1 MVVAAITSDILCFSM
16 FSLDHVPL
24 RVSAPQL
31 SLVWAGTEFGNN
43 LLAAVCE
50 GASKQC
56 LPATGSEPP
65 AVRRCCPSS
74 SHAARRPLQSSLTP
88 QIFHTKCPNKYQ
100 EWCSSK
106 PFTVRARKQNNTP
119 CLDNHFWIK
128 INTSSTRWV
137 WLKKLMCSSSPDP
150 AISVTS
156 VLVAAILP
164 SADLSFPS
172 IRGSLCRFQSCSG
185 LGKPNGQPARLDSW
199 QAKKGNGEPS
209 LKMAGCISPKGGP
222 SVCTAHAPLPDV
234 GLQEPSWAQHLVLPK
249 K

>member
-1 MVVAAITSDILCFSM
+1 MVVAAIMSDILCFYM

-43 LLAAVCE
+43 LLPAVCE
-50 GASKQC
+50 GASKPC

-65 AVRRCCPSS
+65 AVRLPEQFPCCQ
-74 SHAARRPLQSSLTP
+74 AALAKQPHP

-106 PFTVRARKQNNTP
+106 PFTVWARKQNKTP

-128 INTSSTRWV
+128 INTSSTHWV

-164 SADLSFPS
+164 SHTCPSHPSEAHCASFRAAVDWGNPMAN
-172 IRGSLCRFQSCSG
+172 LQG
-185 LGKPNGQPARLDSW
+185 LTPGR
-199 QAKKGNGEPS
+199 
-209 LKMAGCISPKGGP
+209 PKRAMVNP
-222 SVCTAHAPLPDV
+222 H
-234 GLQEPSWAQHLVLPK
+234 
-249 K
+249 